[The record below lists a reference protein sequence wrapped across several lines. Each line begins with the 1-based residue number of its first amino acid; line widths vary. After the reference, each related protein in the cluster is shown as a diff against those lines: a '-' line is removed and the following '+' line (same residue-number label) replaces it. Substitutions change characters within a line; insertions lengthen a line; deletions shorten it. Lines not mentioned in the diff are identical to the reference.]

1 VRRSK
6 KDFVH
11 FGILSLISYSNE
23 AVKDM
28 TDENDSTLSA
38 LLKLAGPTENIS
50 TEVEQRVYGNV
61 RDEWEQTTTRSLSYR
76 WAIPFA
82 LAASVLLAIALNS
95 SNTDAPV
102 HSVGTYVQTGASIF
116 VGDVIDTSIDGGQ
129 TIALDGDISLRV
141 DQRTRLEV
149 GSAGEFTLMAGRIY
163 VDTGDRIYSDRHIIV
178 HTASGTATDIGTQ
191 FAVAY
196 MNASMSVAVRE
207 GRVDLTDGR
216 QSSSATRGE
225 KMTLRSGGSIEID
238 PMQVIGSEW
247 EWAVA
252 LAPQFE
258 LESHTLLDFLKWASR
273 ETGMELVFDTNETRA
288 ATRVSKSHGSIDG
301 LTPFEAVEAVL
312 ATTEFNYVI
321 DGDTISISN

>member
-1 VRRSK
+1 
-6 KDFVH
+6 
-11 FGILSLISYSNE
+11 LSLISCSNE
-23 AVKDM
+23 EVKDM

-38 LLKLAGPTENIS
+38 LLKLAGPSEEIS
-50 TEVEQRVYGNV
+50 ADVEQRVYGKV
-61 RDEWEQTTTRSLSYR
+61 RDEWDQSSDRSGALR

-82 LAASVLLAIALNS
+82 LAASVLIAISLNS
-95 SNTDAPV
+95 SNTDTPI
-102 HSVGTYVQTGASIF
+102 HSVGTYTQSGASIY

-129 TIALDGDISLRV
+129 TIALNGDISLRV
-141 DQRTRLEV
+141 DQNTRLEV
-149 GSAGEFTLMAGRIY
+149 GAAGEFTLMAGRIY

-238 PMQVIGSEW
+238 PMQVIGPEW
-247 EWAVA
+247 AWAVA

-258 LESHTLLDFLKWASR
+258 LESHTLLEFLKWASR
-273 ETGMELVFDTNETRA
+273 ETGLELVFDTNETRA
-288 ATRVSKSHGSIDG
+288 ATRVSKSYGSIDG
-301 LTPFEAVEAVL
+301 LSPSEAVEAVL

-321 DGDTISISN
+321 DGDSISISN